1 MPEKVWRHLQGA
13 RATDAL
19 LNWETVKLFSNQ
31 AFESRQYAKAIADY
45 QRTEY
50 KLLASLNI
58 LNVAQS
64 VIIFLGLASGLTVC
78 ARVWWLSW
86 PACNARS
93 FARPLRISL
102 ASS

>member
-1 MPEKVWRHLQGA
+1 MQGA

-64 VIIFLGLASGLTVC
+64 IIIFLGLASGLTVC
-78 ARVWWLSW
+78 ARVRRQSW
-86 PACNARS
+86 PDVA
-93 FARPLRISL
+93 L
-102 ASS
+102 ASF

>member
-1 MPEKVWRHLQGA
+1 M
-13 RATDAL
+13 
-19 LNWETVKLFSNQ
+19 KLFSNQ

-78 ARVWWLSW
+78 ARVRLL
-86 PACNARS
+86 
-93 FARPLRISL
+93 LRLELAPGSSL
-102 ASS
+102 ARMPK